1 MLRVYLGACV
11 PRTLLQKVNCSA
23 RGVSLTMADDF
34 NVQAQADFQRARF
47 KAFMN
52 RVWGALSGR
61 PLTLLSYDEIKEKL
75 HVGGPIYRGVKTV
88 RVDQIAG
95 SLNRY
100 HEFDRVFLPM
110 SDQLAA
116 RWTSVNRAFYQEISL
131 PPVVLYKVGEVYFVV
146 DGHHRVS
153 VAREQ
158 GQIYIEAEVRECA
171 TRVNI
176 TPNIQPEDLEILEN
190 KVNFLERTSLDEL
203 IPDANIK
210 LTIPDGFDRMLEH
223 IAVHRY
229 FMGLDLKRDISEE
242 EAIKH
247 WYDTV
252 YLPIVKVIRDTDIL
266 KEFPDKTEGDLYLWV
281 LDHQHYLE
289 QEEGKPLQPP
299 EEAARSFL
307 VADVKK
313 KRKTRSDKGKKR
325 K

>member
-1 MLRVYLGACV
+1 M
-11 PRTLLQKVNCSA
+11 S
-23 RGVSLTMADDF
+23 DEF
-34 NVQAQADFQRARF
+34 NNQAQADFQRARF

-61 PLTLLSYDEIKEKL
+61 PATLLSYDEIKEKL
-75 HVGGPIYRGVKTV
+75 HVGGPIYRGVRTV

-131 PPVVLYKVGEVYFVV
+131 PPVVLYKVGQVYFVV

-158 GQIYIEAEVRECA
+158 GQLYIEAEVRECA

-176 TPNIQPEDLEILEN
+176 TPNIRPEDLEILEN

-229 FMGLDLKRDISEE
+229 FMGIDLKRDIPEE
-242 EAIKH
+242 ETIQH

-266 KEFPDKTEGDLYLWV
+266 KAFPDKTEGDLYLWV

-307 VADVKK
+307 VTDVKK
-313 KRKTRSDKGKKR
+313 KRKPRSDKGKKR